1 LLLPSRLRDRL
12 FYGWVM
18 VIALFIIQAT
28 LSGVYSSFGLFFKSI
43 ESEFNLTRT
52 ATSAI
57 TSTSLM
63 LGGIFAFLSGWALD
77 KYSPRLVLSL
87 MGLFTGLSLVLTSQT
102 SSLWQLFITY
112 SLLVAMGTGAIY
124 VVPTSTIT
132 RWFDKKRGTA
142 LGIAGAGFG
151 SGILIVVPF
160 ATYLIVTFD
169 WRIAYMVIGAVA
181 WLVVIPLSQL
191 LKSSPYEIGALPD
204 GRKAL
209 SQDTNIEEIRNQTD
223 ALTLWQILR
232 TRSYWLCVSIWSC
245 MSFTVLLVLTHL
257 VPHTTDMGF
266 SAAESATLLS
276 LIGGTS
282 IAGRVLVG
290 FISDRIGRKLTTIIC
305 FLLMAG
311 AMIFLVWARDLWTL
325 YLFALIFGFACGG
338 MLPGIS
344 ALIGDTFGLLNV
356 GAIFGAL
363 EIGWG
368 IGAALGPITS
378 GYIFDVTRS
387 YSLAFF
393 IAAALLLLATLFTG
407 LIRQETNRNGTT
419 S

>member
-1 LLLPSRLRDRL
+1 LLLTSRLKDRL
-12 FYGWVM
+12 FYGWVV
-18 VIALFIIQAT
+18 VIALFIIQ
-28 LSGVYSSFGLFFKSI
+28 LILCGVFSSFGLFFKSI
-43 ESEFNLTRT
+43 EGEFNLTRT

-63 LGGIFAFLSGWALD
+63 LGGIFALLGGWLLD

-112 SLLVAMGTGAIY
+112 SLLVAMGTGAMY

-151 SGILIVVPF
+151 SGILITVPF

-169 WRIAYMVIGAVA
+169 WRIAYMVIGIVA

-204 GRKAL
+204 GRKVL
-209 SQDTNIEEIRNQTD
+209 SPDTNIEEISNQTD
-223 ALTLWQILR
+223 TLTLRQILR
-232 TRSYWLCVSIWSC
+232 TKSYWLCFFIWA
-245 MSFTVLLVLTHL
+245 FFAFALLSVLTHF

-276 LIGGTS
+276 LLGGTS
-282 IAGRVLVG
+282 IVGRVLVG
-290 FISDRIGRKLTTIIC
+290 FTADRIGRKLSTIIC

-311 AMIFLVWARDLWTL
+311 AMIFLVWARDLWML
-325 YLFALIFGFACGG
+325 YLFALIFGFAYGG
-338 MLPGIS
+338 MLPGAS
-344 ALIGDTFGLLNV
+344 ALIGDIFGLLNV
-356 GAIFGAL
+356 GTIFGTL
-363 EIGWG
+363 EIGFG
-368 IGAALGPITS
+368 TGAALGPIVS
-378 GYIFDVTRS
+378 GYIFDVTHS

-393 IAAALLLLATLFTG
+393 IAAALLLLAALFTG
-407 LIRQETNRNGTT
+407 LIRQETNRNSTI